1 MPAGVQEH
9 PDLVLVVPAED
20 HRAAGNRARLE
31 VAGRGELRLVPD
43 VDPAAVENPAL
54 LELVD
59 RGIHQRRAVHL
70 EAKCLRLADDQSH
83 GAPHYNQRAL
93 KALPFAF
100 APRLRGPK
108 LGERW
113 RVAVVTENKPGATG
127 NIGAEFVAKSP
138 PDGYTLLFVATSFGT
153 TPALQKSLPYDPV
166 KSFEPVA
173 LIATSGLVVVVNPQ
187 VPARSMKELIDL
199 AKREP
204 GKLHYSSPG
213 NGGPQHLAM
222 ELVKLETGMDIVH
235 VPYKAAAGALTDVV
249 GGHVDATVAA
259 VQTAHPQVQAGK
271 LRALAVMSAERS
283 PAYPDVP
290 TMKEQGLPDLEV
302 ETWYGAFVPAGTP
315 AQVVQK
321 LNSDVNTVLRDVQVR
336 EAIEKQGMT
345 PVGGTSQRLGNLL
358 KSELPRWNRVVTA
371 AGIKAD

>member
-1 MPAGVQEH
+1 MRAFLLAVITLCISLPALAQDFPSRPVRI
-9 PDLVLVVPAED
+9 VVPYTPSTGAD
-20 HRAAGNRARLE
+20 ILSRL
-31 VAGRGELRLVPD
+31 L
-43 VDPAAVENPAL
+43 
-54 LELVD
+54 
-59 RGIHQRRAVHL
+59 
-70 EAKCLRLADDQSH
+70 
-83 GAPHYNQRAL
+83 
-93 KALPFAF
+93 
-100 APRLRGPK
+100 GPK

-113 RVAVVTENKPGATG
+113 KVPVVTENKPGATG

-138 PDGYTLLFVATSFGT
+138 PDGHTLLFVATSFGT

-187 VPARSMKELIDL
+187 VPARSMKELIEL

-222 ELVKLETGMDIVH
+222 ELVKLETGMDIIH

-271 LRALAVMSAERS
+271 LRALAVMSDERS

-290 TMKEQGLPDLEV
+290 TMKEQGLADLEV
-302 ETWYGAFVPAGTP
+302 ETWYGSFVPAGTP
-315 AQVVQK
+315 PQVVQK
-321 LNSDVNTVLRDVQVR
+321 LNSDLNMVLRDAQVR
-336 EAIEKQGMT
+336 EVIAKQGMT
-345 PVGGTSQRLGNLL
+345 PVGGTPQRMGELL
-358 KSELPRWNRVVTA
+358 KKELPRWNRVVSA